1 MLAGG
6 SGVQAAFSWLKS
18 RTTTRPPRFAAA
30 VIERTAVAGS
40 ASHWSTRAAVTMS
53 NAVSNGSAP
62 ASATSNDRPGTPPW
76 AARAFSIIAAL
87 TSTPTA
93 RPSRPTASAMPRVIA
108 PVPHPTSSTAR
119 PGLSSAA
126 SRR

>member
-1 MLAGG
+1 VACFTCGTATPLPKPVEPFC
-6 SGVQAAFSWLKS
+6 SRLISAA
-18 RTTTRPPRFAAA
+18 TTSSTAA
-30 VIERTAVAGS
+30 V
-40 ASHWSTRAAVTMS
+40 
-53 NAVSNGSAP
+53 GSAP